1 MLGRSFI
8 EQCCFKSPALT
19 LLHYSS
25 QHAQHLNILLEISG
39 RCRLAAST
47 AHVSPDWS
55 VVQRPHP
62 PLRVSLRELL
72 STVHHFWASLSSSK
86 QNCMELPGSP
96 GTSNSW
102 HLLLFCSYE
111 TSLSLKSVTT

>member
-1 MLGRSFI
+1 MAQIPGSLG
-8 EQCCFKSPALT
+8 PLV
-19 LLHYSS
+19 
-25 QHAQHLNILLEISG
+25 SG
-39 RCRLAAST
+39 TEAPPTFASE
-47 AHVSPDWS
+47 
-55 VVQRPHP
+55 VQRPHP

-72 STVHHFWASLSSSK
+72 STVHHFRASRSSSK
-86 QNCMELPGSP
+86 EKSMELPGSP